1 MRAGKNQQLHLM
13 AEEIRQ
19 RIESLRKENHQ
30 QRQWLDVRIALS
42 WSKFGDNNGLPIIS
56 KLLPSPAESPPPPSP
71 PKNFTDCKHI
81 PSIPNVPSPSQE

>member
-30 QRQWLDVRIALS
+30 QRQWLDVS
-42 WSKFGDNNGLPIIS
+42 TNKS
-56 KLLPSPAESPPPPSP
+56 
-71 PKNFTDCKHI
+71 
-81 PSIPNVPSPSQE
+81 NVFK

>member
-30 QRQWLDVRIALS
+30 QRQWLDVRMALPDGGG
-42 WSKFGDNNGLPIIS
+42 WWFNFG
-56 KLLPSPAESPPPPSP
+56 
-71 PKNFTDCKHI
+71 
-81 PSIPNVPSPSQE
+81 QEKTYPEERKA

>member
-30 QRQWLDVRIALS
+30 QRQWLDVRTTRSDGWL
-42 WSKFGDNNGLPIIS
+42 
-56 KLLPSPAESPPPPSP
+56 
-71 PKNFTDCKHI
+71 
-81 PSIPNVPSPSQE
+81 VVQQQEAYTVERTA